1 VSHRLQPLRPT
12 AQERYEPLV
21 QTLVLVVLFAAP
33 ALFCVH
39 AACIAD
45 PDIWW
50 HLRTGEWITQHRAV
64 PRADPFSSTAGGHPW
79 IAYSWLFE
87 LFTFKLFTAF
97 GLTGI
102 VAYSAGMVLAITAA
116 MHHLVRK
123 LQRDFTFT
131 ILITYAAVFSLGHL
145 FTPRPWLF
153 TILLFIIEVDVLMQ
167 ARRTGSRFD
176 LYLLPILFAAWA
188 NLHIQFVDGLLVLL
202 IAWAE
207 SFYVR
212 AQKEPVSR
220 LKPIDLGIVFF
231 ACAGA
236 TCLNP
241 YGWHIFQVAHDL
253 ASQSGVLDKIVELQ
267 AIPFRSLVDFSV
279 LLLALGAAA
288 FLARSPRFLPFET
301 VLFLFAAYVS
311 FKSQRDVWVMA
322 TAAAAILGQGLPG
335 SEKALDRTPFLAA
348 PSAVLAASLAICLGF
363 LTMKVNQATLAD
375 SLAHNMPVQALEA
388 IKREGYTG
396 PVWNDFTW
404 GGFLIWQLRQP
415 VSIDGRAAL
424 HGDERIDRSVA
435 TISGEPDWASDPQLN
450 RAGLV
455 ILPVKAPLVQL
466 LRFDQRFRLVFE
478 DKVAAVFVARQPAQL
493 TASLR

>member
-1 VSHRLQPLRPT
+1 
-12 AQERYEPLV
+12 
-21 QTLVLVVLFAAP
+21 
-33 ALFCVH
+33 
-39 AACIAD
+39 
-45 PDIWW
+45 
-50 HLRTGEWITQHRAV
+50 
-64 PRADPFSSTAGGHPW
+64 
-79 IAYSWLFE
+79 
-87 LFTFKLFTAF
+87 
-97 GLTGI
+97 
-102 VAYSAGMVLAITAA
+102 
-116 MHHLVRK
+116 
-123 LQRDFTFT
+123 
-131 ILITYAAVFSLGHL
+131 
-145 FTPRPWLF
+145 
-153 TILLFIIEVDVLMQ
+153 
-167 ARRTGSRFD
+167 
-176 LYLLPILFAAWA
+176 
-188 NLHIQFVDGLLVLL
+188 
-202 IAWAE
+202 
-207 SFYVR
+207 
-212 AQKEPVSR
+212 
-220 LKPIDLGIVFF
+220 
-231 ACAGA
+231 
-236 TCLNP
+236 
-241 YGWHIFQVAHDL
+241 
-253 ASQSGVLDKIVELQ
+253 
-267 AIPFRSLVDFSV
+267 
-279 LLLALGAAA
+279 
-288 FLARSPRFLPFET
+288 
-301 VLFLFAAYVS
+301 
-311 FKSQRDVWVMA
+311 MA